1 MGWTECTL
9 LDPTIMP
16 GTPVTNTSGLRL
28 FGVMSTT
35 AEPAPKHA

>member
-16 GTPVTNTSGLRL
+16 GTPVTKSGLRL